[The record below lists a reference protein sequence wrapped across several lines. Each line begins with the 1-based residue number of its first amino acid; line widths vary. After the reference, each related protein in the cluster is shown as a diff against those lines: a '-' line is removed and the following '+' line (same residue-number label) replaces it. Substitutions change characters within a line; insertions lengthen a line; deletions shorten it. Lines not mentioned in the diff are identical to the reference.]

1 MVQEKLLVVLPRET
15 KSLDMRTNIVDNT
28 YLSSFLLEAQESII
42 RIKDK
47 LASNQVTQDRVPSIK
62 RFLFSNMLHVTIA
75 RYSIG
80 GTKEEVKKDL
90 LAAISFADKA
100 WAYPD
105 DDPQYSAFLFDW
117 YSKAIWL
124 VSLASL
130 LKLTPAETKPILT
143 VLDNSK
149 DTDWL
154 LEFMARSIDP
164 ARSIAGSLVF
174 PTVYGSLKEAVEEKD
189 PIKASALVK
198 RYLEKE
204 WYQKHRQAYWHDIHK
219 SAHTV
224 FFGYW
229 SFEAAAVVKIAGI
242 DDGSFQDNQYY
253 PKDLLG

>member
-1 MVQEKLLVVLPRET
+1 MRET
-15 KSLDMRTNIVDNT
+15 IKDIE
-28 YLSSFLLEAQESII
+28 YLSSFISESEEIIAETLEELEQGEI
-42 RIKDK
+42 R
-47 LASNQVTQDRVPSIK
+47 VDREPAMR
-62 RFLFSNMLHVTIA
+62 RFVFSNILHLTIA

-130 LKLTPAETKPILT
+130 LKLTPAETKPIFT

-149 DTDWL
+149 NTDWL

-219 SAHTV
+219 SAHTA

-253 PKDLLG
+253 PKDMAR